1 MLTHEQVSSPASP
14 ERAPAQMA
22 SASPLVATLSP
33 ALLSPAAVL
42 LLQRSAG
49 NAAVAGLLRRGHAA
63 GDGHGCAC
71 DGRTPEEEMCEDCRK
86 KRLLRHA
93 TEGGSLQRQE
103 MPEEEEQEEEV
114 SLGTVSIPAAEPVEV
129 TVFAPGPK
137 LKGETTANYTSDTPT
152 IVPNPPK
159 ATKAKGCPDCGD
171 KSCIRARGTYVV
183 TYASN
188 PTVTLPDLDGYG
200 FTDCQRKN
208 AEKFVKNVLSP
219 HEQEH
224 VKAFKTHFDGT
235 KKTPFDLK
243 VCSTEDATAKIKAM
257 YLADFEARRSKA
269 QAVSDALDEGGK
281 NEFTWDMDEGC
292 KKEEGEGK

>member
-1 MLTHEQVSSPASP
+1 MLAHEQVSSPAP
-14 ERAPAQMA
+14 LERAPAQTA
-22 SASPLVATLSP
+22 SASPLAAPLSL
-33 ALLSPAAVL
+33 ARLNPAAVL

-49 NAAVAGLLRRGHAA
+49 NAAVAGLLRRQHGEGAGHA
-63 GDGHGCAC
+63 CAC
-71 DGRTPEEEMCEDCRK
+71 DDGTAEEEICESCRHER
-86 KRLLRHA
+86 RLREPAGH
-93 TEGGSLQRQE
+93 GSLQRQE
-103 MPEEEEQEEEV
+103 VPEEEEEEEV
-114 SLGTVSIPAAEPVEV
+114 SLGPVSIPAAEPVEV

-208 AEKFVKNVLSP
+208 AEKFVKSVLSP